1 MSTLDIKQA
10 YLIGLGQ
17 GVIQAKQNAELAERT
32 QKRLQRMC
40 VEIKEAI
47 GLEGLEIEAKASLW
61 DESLKIEIK
70 MNGFVLFALTAPNI
84 SNGFPLV
91 VNFEAPLCKLNVVNS
106 QEELEQVI
114 CDYMSDASVG
124 KRFYEM
130 LQWIELPAHV
140 RDGL

>member
-17 GVIQAKQNAELAERT
+17 GVIQAKQNAELAERI
-32 QKRLQRMC
+32 QNRLQRMC
-40 VEIKEAI
+40 EEIKEAI
-47 GLEGLEIEAKASLW
+47 GLEGIEIEAKTSLW
-61 DESLKIEIK
+61 DKSLKIEIK
-70 MNGFVLFALTAPNI
+70 LNGFVFFALTAPDI

-106 QEELEQVI
+106 QEELGQVI

-124 KRFYEM
+124 KRIYEM
-130 LQWIELPAHV
+130 LQLIEVTAHV
-140 RDGL
+140 KG

>member
-17 GVIQAKQNAELAERT
+17 GVIQAKQNAELAERI
-32 QKRLQRMC
+32 QNRLQRMC
-40 VEIKEAI
+40 EEIKEAI
-47 GLEGLEIEAKASLW
+47 GLERIEIEAKTSLW
-61 DESLKIEIK
+61 DKSLKIEIK

-106 QEELEQVI
+106 QEELGQVI

-124 KRFYEM
+124 KRIYEM
-130 LQWIELPAHV
+130 LQLIEVTAHV
-140 RDGL
+140 KG